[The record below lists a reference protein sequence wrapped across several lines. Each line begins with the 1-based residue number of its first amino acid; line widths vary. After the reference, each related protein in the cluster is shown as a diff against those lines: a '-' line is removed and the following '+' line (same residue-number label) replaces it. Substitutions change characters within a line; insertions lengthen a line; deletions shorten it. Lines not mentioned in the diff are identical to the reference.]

1 MEETPEYLNN
11 SAVAFAADGA
21 HEEAIACLRK
31 ALLSDPKN
39 GVLWFNLA
47 LSQRAL
53 GRREE
58 SRESLLR
65 AARETPLD
73 VDVLDTLAVVLHE
86 LGEDAPSEECYRNAL
101 EINPAN
107 GRVWNNYG
115 VLQFS
120 QERFDEATKSFET
133 AVTLI
138 PDFDDALYN
147 LRDSYDELGRT
158 ADRDKCSAMLAL
170 RGYDQEKG
178 NRVKP

>member
-11 SAVAFAADGA
+11 SAIALAAEGL

-47 LSQRAL
+47 LSQHAL
-53 GRREE
+53 GKREE

-73 VDVLDTLAVVLHE
+73 VDVLDTLGVVLHE
-86 LGEDAPSEECYRNAL
+86 LGEDSSAEECYRNAL
-101 EINPAN
+101 EINPSN

-120 QERFDEATKSFET
+120 QERFGEAVKSFET
-133 AVTLI
+133 AVTLV

-147 LRDSYDELGRT
+147 LRDTYGELGRT
-158 ADRDKCSAMLAL
+158 EDMEKCAAILVSRGYEQTKGKRDK
-170 RGYDQEKG
+170 
-178 NRVKP
+178 P